1 MVRPGLSTN
10 HLIRRLRQSAFLRN
24 VLVVMSGTAVAQAVG
39 FALSPVIS
47 RLFSPAD
54 FGVFGGFNAVTGVIA
69 AFVTFDYSQAIMLP
83 KQREDAGQVFLLSC
97 LVTFGVSLLCLLAC
111 LILPGWF
118 KGLLQT
124 ANGWL
129 LGLLVLAVL
138 VGGLNASFQ
147 AWCVRVKAFKQTS
160 TSQVVRGLSSNGL
173 QVGLGFLK
181 AGAPGLIISSVLA
194 NFVASLNLFR
204 VVRAELRG
212 FMAAARWARLKSLA
226 WEYRDFPQYSATA
239 SLINSLS
246 LGLPVILLTH
256 FYGLTV
262 AGSYAFAMRLIGA
275 PMSLVLTAL
284 RQVLFQKAAEA
295 YNEGRQLT
303 RLYLKITLGLFGV
316 GLFPSLVLVAFA
328 PRLFAWVFGGHWL
341 QAGSFASSLV
351 IWLLFMFCNVPAA
364 LFARIL
370 RLQRQLFLLG
380 IILLAARTAC
390 LYLGGRYSFPPAI
403 TIFLFSTVGGIM
415 NLSFICIVGFKLWR
429 RESRG
434 QAVEFVQAQT

>member
-1 MVRPGLSTN
+1 MVRPGLSTDR
-10 HLIRRLRQSAFLRN
+10 LIRRLRQSAFLRN

-83 KQREDAGQVFLLSC
+83 KRREDAGQVFLLSC
-97 LVTFGVSLLCLLAC
+97 LVTLGVSLLCLLAC

-181 AGAPGLIISSVLA
+181 AGAPGLIVSSVLA

-212 FMAAARWARLKSLA
+212 FIAAARWARLKSPA
-226 WEYRDFPQYSATA
+226 WEYRDFPAYSATQNLLNA
-239 SLINSLS
+239 LS
-246 LGLPVILLTH
+246 TGLPVLLLTH
-256 FYGLTV
+256 YYGIAV
-262 AGSYAFAMRLIGA
+262 AGAYAFGMRLLNT
-275 PMSLVLTAL
+275 PMGLVTGAL
-284 RQVLFQKAAEA
+284 RQVLFQKAGESQHEA
-295 YNEGRQLT
+295 RPLAP
-303 RLYLKITLGLFGV
+303 LFLKTTLGLFAL
-316 GLFPSLVLVAFA
+316 GLPPALVMGIWA
-328 PRLFAWVFGGHWL
+328 PGLFAWFFGSQW
-341 QAGSFASSLV
+341 QTAGEFARYL
-351 IWLLFMFCNVPAA
+351 IGWLLFVFCNVPAV
-364 LFARIL
+364 LFARLI
-370 RLQRQLFLLG
+370 RIQRVVFFYNVVVLV
-380 IILLAARTAC
+380 ARV
-390 LYLGGRYSFPPAI
+390 LVLVVGGRYGGALQCI
-403 TIFLFSTVGGIM
+403 ALFSVVGAVL
-415 NLSFICIVGFKLWR
+415 NLGLILLVGHAVLR
-429 RESRG
+429 REGATNGRG
-434 QAVEFVQAQT
+434 